1 MVAPVQATAP
11 PVGGVP
17 VPVPPALVRPA
28 PVAIGSRGVRTPGS
42 ARANGPGVPLN
53 APLIGPVRA
62 RPSGLVG
69 DPANDPASGGA
80 SVAVSVATAPSALP
94 PVLSAVIA
102 RSGVPASAVA
112 SAPLPGIASPDRQDP
127 AAPSASA
134 GPIAS
139 VGRTASAG
147 PIALPPP
154 PESAAPTAAS
164 PASPS
169 PVSLAG
175 PSGKAPRP
183 TSVAASAPA
192 RPFSPMPADLSRAG
206 KPPAMPPMS
215 PPT

>member
-17 VPVPPALVRPA
+17 VPVPPALVPPA
-28 PVAIGSRGVRTPGS
+28 PVGIGSRGVRTPGS
-42 ARANGPGVPLN
+42 ARATGPGVPLN

-69 DPANDPASGGA
+69 DPANDPESGG
-80 SVAVSVATAPSALP
+80 VSVATARSALP
-94 PVLSAVIA
+94 PVLSGVIA
-102 RSGVPASAVA
+102 RSAGPASAVA
-112 SAPLPGIASPDRQDP
+112 SAPLRGIASPDRPDL

-134 GPIAS
+134 APIAS

-192 RPFSPMPADLSRAG
+192 RPFSPMPAVRSRAG
-206 KPPAMPPMS
+206 KPQAMPPMS